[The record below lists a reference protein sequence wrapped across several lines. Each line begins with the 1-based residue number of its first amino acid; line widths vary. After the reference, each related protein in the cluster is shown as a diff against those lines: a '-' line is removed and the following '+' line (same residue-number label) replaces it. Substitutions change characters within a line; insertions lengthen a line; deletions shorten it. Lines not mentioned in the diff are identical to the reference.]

1 MPIELI
7 SFEDAKKAKGLRM
20 TVVPGIPSPWSEAA
34 KGLFHIKR
42 LPWKAVR
49 LDAQNDAMAEWA
61 KERSAPV
68 AFYDDE
74 EPRGRWDQILL
85 LAERLAPSSAG
96 RSSGVPTLLPA
107 DPLERARAFG
117 LAHEICG
124 EDGLVWVRRL
134 QGVHS
139 GLTGQA
145 GGFPNGVAQY
155 LAGKYGYRAEAGA
168 SYGGRVVEL
177 LGLLSG
183 VLHAQRKAGSRFY
196 LGKSLTAVD
205 VYGATAMAMFKP
217 LPPELCPMM
226 ELIRPTL
233 EAMDEATAKA
243 LDPILLE
250 HRDFIYREYLELPL
264 TL

>member
-1 MPIELI
+1 MPVEFIA
-7 SFEDAKKAKGLRM
+7 FEEARHAKGLRM

-42 LPWKAVR
+42 LPWKAIR

-68 AFYDDE
+68 AFFDDE
-74 EPRGRWDQILL
+74 APRGRWDQILL
-85 LAERLAPSSAG
+85 LAERLAPFSSG
-96 RSSGVPTLLPA
+96 VSSGVPALLPA

-124 EDGLVWVRRL
+124 EDGLIWVRRL

-145 GGFPNGVAQY
+145 GGFPGGVAQY
-155 LAGKYGYRAEAGA
+155 LADKYGYRAAAGPA
-168 SYGGRVVEL
+168 YGGRVIEL
-177 LGLLSG
+177 LRMLSG
-183 VLHAQRKAGSRFY
+183 VLRVQRQAGSRFY
-196 LGKSLTAVD
+196 LGGALTAVD
-205 VYGATAMAMFKP
+205 VYSATAMAMFKP

-250 HRDFIYREYLELPL
+250 HRDFVYREFLELPL